1 MDNNN
6 IKNVLNNTFII
17 FVIYIVFKF
26 ECKNTKNFPN
36 DKANPSKKN
45 HKSEF
50 FF

>member
-6 IKNVLNNTFII
+6 IKNVLTNTFII

-26 ECKNTKNFPN
+26 ECKSKKNFPY

-45 HKSEF
+45 HK
-50 FF
+50 